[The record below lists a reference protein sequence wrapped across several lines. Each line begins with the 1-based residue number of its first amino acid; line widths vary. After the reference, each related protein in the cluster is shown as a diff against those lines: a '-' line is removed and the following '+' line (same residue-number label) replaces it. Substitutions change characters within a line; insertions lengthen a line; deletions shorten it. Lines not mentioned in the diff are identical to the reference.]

1 MISSQ
6 KGVNARDQV
15 QRDQSVW
22 VKVTTRSATRM
33 ALSMR
38 DVNQSTGD
46 DLLGGGGNE
55 GSAKGYANPAGP
67 AANRLGQSLRGL
79 SGITPT
85 AEDVAGDT
93 RRRPEKRLSSPERWE
108 AKQLIASG
116 VLKTEEYPTYDA
128 ENEGLLAYLSLIHI

>member
-1 MISSQ
+1 MGAIYRGRVTNVMDFGCFVELTEFSRKFEGLVHVSMISSQ

-55 GSAKGYANPAGP
+55 GSANGYANPAGP

-85 AEDVAGDT
+85 A
-93 RRRPEKRLSSPERWE
+93 
-108 AKQLIASG
+108 
-116 VLKTEEYPTYDA
+116 
-128 ENEGLLAYLSLIHI
+128 

>member
-1 MISSQ
+1 MDFGCFVELTEFSRKFEGLVPVSMISSQ
-6 KGVNARDQV
+6 KRGQRQGDQV

-55 GSAKGYANPAGP
+55 GSANGYANPAGP

-79 SGITPT
+79 SGITPLRRT
-85 AEDVAGDT
+85 SPGT
-93 RRRPEKRLSSPERWE
+93 RGGGR
-108 AKQLIASG
+108 
-116 VLKTEEYPTYDA
+116 
-128 ENEGLLAYLSLIHI
+128 